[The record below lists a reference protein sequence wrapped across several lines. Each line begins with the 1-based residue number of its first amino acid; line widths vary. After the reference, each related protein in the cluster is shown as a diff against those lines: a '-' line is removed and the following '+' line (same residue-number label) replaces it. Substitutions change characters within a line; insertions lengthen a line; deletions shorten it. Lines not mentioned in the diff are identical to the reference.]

1 MRYLSLLPL
10 FLNAGDLPDADSIQK
25 DIINPLKE
33 WFNNKLLPY
42 LPRLG
47 IAVII
52 FIAGWFLVSL
62 ITKLVDN
69 MVKRTHID
77 ISVHS
82 FIHSA
87 TIIILRVLLAITVLA
102 YMGINVSAII
112 TALGAA
118 GVAVA
123 LALKDNLSNVA
134 SGLIILMTKPL
145 KVGDFI
151 DIEGSSGTVTEIQLL
166 FTYLN
171 TYDNKRIVIPN
182 SHLTTEKLIN
192 HSAEGKRRVDINIA
206 IGYDN
211 DVEVAKSL
219 IKQVISLNEKALS
232 DPAPIVRMG
241 EHGES
246 AIVIYVR
253 VWCDLDDYWNLYYD
267 LHEDIKKIFDENHIN
282 IPYNQL
288 DVHIKN
294 DNE

>member
-1 MRYLSLLPL
+1 MQYLSFLTL
-10 FLNAGDLPDADSIQK
+10 FLDAGNLPDAESIQK
-25 DIINPLKE
+25 EIINPLKE
-33 WFNNKLLPY
+33 WFNNKFIPY

-47 IAVII
+47 TAIII

-62 ITKLVDN
+62 ITKLTDN
-69 MVKRTHID
+69 IVKRTRID

-87 TIIILRVLLAITVLA
+87 TIIILRVLLVITVLA
-102 YMGINVSAII
+102 FMGINVSAII

-211 DVEVAKSL
+211 DVEQAKAL
-219 IKQVISLNEKALS
+219 INKVISLNNKALA
-232 DPAPIVRMG
+232 DPAPTVRMG

-253 VWCDLDDYWNLYYD
+253 VWCDLNDYWDLYYD
-267 LHEDIKKIFDENHIN
+267 LHEEIKKIFDENHIN

-294 DNE
+294 DSE

>member
-1 MRYLSLLPL
+1 MQYLSFLTL
-10 FLNAGDLPDADSIQK
+10 FLDAGNLPELDSVK
-25 DIINPLKE
+25 EDIINPLAQ
-33 WFNNKLLPY
+33 WFNDNLLPY

-47 IAVII
+47 ISIII

-62 ITKLVDN
+62 ITKLTDN
-69 MVKRTHID
+69 IVKRTRID

-87 TIIILRVLLAITVLA
+87 TIIILRVLLVITVLA
-102 YMGINVSAII
+102 FMGINVSAII

-192 HSAEGKRRVDINIA
+192 HSAEGKRRVDINIT

-211 DVEVAKSL
+211 DVEQAKAL
-219 IKQVISLNEKALS
+219 INKVISLDVYTRQL
-232 DPAPIVRMG
+232 
-241 EHGES
+241 
-246 AIVIYVR
+246 
-253 VWCDLDDYWNLYYD
+253 
-267 LHEDIKKIFDENHIN
+267 LHSSKILLCSRLTV
-282 IPYNQL
+282 PVL
-288 DVHIKN
+288 
-294 DNE
+294 

>member
-1 MRYLSLLPL
+1 MQYLSFLTL
-10 FLNAGDLPDADSIQK
+10 FLDAGNLPELDSVK
-25 DIINPLKE
+25 EDIINPLAQ
-33 WFNNKLLPY
+33 WFNDNLLPY

-47 IAVII
+47 ISIII

-62 ITKLVDN
+62 ITKLTDN
-69 MVKRTHID
+69 IVKRTRID

-87 TIIILRVLLAITVLA
+87 TIIILRVLLVITVLA
-102 YMGINVSAII
+102 FMGINVSAII

-192 HSAEGKRRVDINIA
+192 HSAEGKRRVDINIT

-211 DVEVAKSL
+211 DVEQAKAL
-219 IKQVISLNEKALS
+219 INKVISLNNKALA
-232 DPAPIVRMG
+232 DPAPTVRMG

-246 AIVIYVR
+246 AIVSYVR
-253 VWCDLDDYWNLYYD
+253 VWCDLNDYWDLYYD
-267 LHEDIKKIFDENHIN
+267 LHEEIKKIFDENHIN

-294 DNE
+294 DSE